1 MPAPNP
7 SRRPLTPSDI
17 TAIDTLL
24 APTSTKLHLPPSPTY
39 ATSIARWSRAAEKPA
54 GAVLLPTDPAQIA
67 LALRYASTHDALD
80 VAVKGGGHS
89 TAGASSTAGGL
100 LIDLGSMRDVRVDVE
115 KKLLHVQGGCQWG
128 DVDAAAW
135 AHGLATV
142 GGTVADTGVGGLTL
156 GGGYGALSG
165 QRGLVIDNLVAATVV
180 LADGQILQASE
191 EENAD
196 LFWAIRG
203 AGQNFGV
210 TVEFVFRA
218 WEQAEGWMGM
228 MVFPATGENV
238 EKLAKAVNELYC
250 VPKEGGRKSKSEGK
264 GMGLLGMGKPPDA
277 GGQTVLL
284 FIASHFGSEEEGR
297 EVFKAFT
304 DIGGFL
310 SLLLLPFDERS

>member
-1 MPAPNP
+1 
-7 SRRPLTPSDI
+7 
-17 TAIDTLL
+17 
-24 APTSTKLHLPPSPTY
+24 
-39 ATSIARWSRAAEKPA
+39 
-54 GAVLLPTDPAQIA
+54 
-67 LALRYASTHDALD
+67 
-80 VAVKGGGHS
+80 
-89 TAGASSTAGGL
+89 
-100 LIDLGSMRDVRVDVE
+100 MRHVRVDVE
-115 KKLLHVQGGCQWG
+115 NKLLYVQGGCQWG

-135 AHGLATV
+135 EHGLATV

-180 LADGQILQASE
+180 LADGRIVRASE

-196 LFWAIRG
+196 LFWAVRG

-218 WEQAEGWMGM
+218 WEQVEGLMGM
-228 MVFPATGENV
+228 MVFSATGENV
-238 EKLAKAVNELYC
+238 EKLASAVNELYC
-250 VPKEGGRKSKSEGK
+250 VPKDGGGRSKSGGK
-264 GMGLLGMGKPPDA
+264 GMGLLGIGKPPDA

-284 FIASHFGSEEEGR
+284 FIASHFGPEEEGR

-310 SLLLLPFDERS
+310 LRHPLSVDERGSMPQNNPLLNIIFER